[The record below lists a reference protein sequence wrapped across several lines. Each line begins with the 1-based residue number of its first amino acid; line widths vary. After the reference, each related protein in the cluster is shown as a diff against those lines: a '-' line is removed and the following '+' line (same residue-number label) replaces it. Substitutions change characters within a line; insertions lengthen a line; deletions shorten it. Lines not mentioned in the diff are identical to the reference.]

1 MKSPPI
7 PAVSVV
13 ISTRNRARMAMECVT
28 SVLENKAPG
37 FELLLIDQSDDP
49 ALETAVRSLP
59 GDPRLLYQKTSTRGL
74 AFGRNLGIERARS
87 DLIACTDDDCV
98 VPSDW
103 VEQIRAALMADSRIA
118 AVYGNVRPASHN
130 RESGFIP
137 GCLRDEPF
145 IAKNIRQQ
153 HRVDGMAGNM
163 GIRRSAW
170 KRLGEFDEMLG
181 AGSRF
186 FAAEDLDFSIRAL
199 NAGFFVYATTDF
211 EVIHHGFRSWTEG
224 PHLIEGYLHGIG
236 AMVAK
241 HIKCGNWGIFSYL
254 THLSMRWAFA
264 GPVVEFGHQ
273 PSRFLRLKAFVG
285 GFAAGMATPVVRK
298 RSLFKTAD
306 LR

>member
-1 MKSPPI
+1 
-7 PAVSVV
+7 
-13 ISTRNRARMAMECVT
+13 MALDCVA
-28 SVLENKAPG
+28 SILENKAPS
-37 FELLLIDQSDDP
+37 FELLLVDQSDDP
-49 ALETAVRSLP
+49 ALESAVRSLP
-59 GDPRLLYQKTSTRGL
+59 SDPRLLYLKTGTRGL

-98 VPSDW
+98 VPSNW
-103 VEQIRAALMADSRIA
+103 VEQIRASLMLDSRIA
-118 AVYGNVRPASHN
+118 AVYGNVRPAPHN
-130 RESGFIP
+130 RQRGFIP
-137 GCLRDEPF
+137 GCLRAAPF
-145 IAKNIRQQ
+145 IAKNIRHQ

-186 FAAEDLDFSIRAL
+186 FAGEDLDFSIRAL
-199 NAGFFVYATTDF
+199 NAGFFVYANTDF

-241 HIKCGNWGIFSYL
+241 HLKCRNCGILSYL
-254 THLSMRWAFA
+254 AHLSMRWAFI

-273 PSRFLRLKAFVG
+273 PSRLLRLKAFLR
-285 GFAAGMATPVVRK
+285 GFAAGIATPVERR
-298 RSLFKTAD
+298 RSLFKAAD
-306 LR
+306 VR